1 MKLKKIAS
9 LALAGVMA
17 LSMLAG
23 CATTNDTGDD
33 TNGVKPPVDDVTPAS
48 YSQTILDGAGSNAK
62 SVMTAKDSDML
73 TAAVVAAGESVNE
86 FDDIHDLIKVGAH
99 SLNALAYNYVPNG
112 TQNRMLDG
120 FGDNL
125 AEDVTLVSGG
135 LTRAGVEYHGKNM
148 RNAALYVCD
157 TSMNDTQINNAISN
171 EVSKIADGLRD
182 HINATETDYT
192 VSVAKVQVGTRANG
206 VILVGIM
213 VETVGT
219 HAA

>member
-9 LALAGVMA
+9 MMLAGVMA
-17 LSMLAG
+17 VSMLAG
-23 CATTNDTGDD
+23 CSTVNNGGDD

-48 YSQTILDGAGSNAK
+48 YSQTILDGTSSDTK
-62 SVMTAKDSDML
+62 SIMTAKDSDML

-99 SLNALAYNYVPNG
+99 RLNALAYHYGKDN
-112 TQNRMLDG
+112 TCNRMLDG

-125 AEDVTLVSGG
+125 AEDVNLVSGG
-135 LTRAGVEYHGKNM
+135 LKNTKLLDYND
-148 RNAALYVCD
+148 RDAALYVCD
-157 TSMNDTQINNAISN
+157 TSMNDTQINNAISSQVN
-171 EVSKIADGLRD
+171 TIMKGLRD
-182 HINATETDYT
+182 HINATDIDYT
-192 VSVAKVQVGTRANG
+192 LSVAKVQVGTRANG

>member
-17 LSMLAG
+17 LTMLAG

-48 YSQTILDGAGSNAK
+48 YSQTILNGTSSNTR
-62 SVMTAKDSDML
+62 SIMTAKDSDML

-86 FDDIHDLIKVGAH
+86 FDDIHDLIKTGAH
-99 SLNALAYNYVPNG
+99 ALTALDYNRKPDS
-112 TQNRMLDG
+112 TDNRMLDG

-125 AEDVTLVSGG
+125 AEDVKLVAGG
-135 LTRAGVEYHGKNM
+135 LENTDLLNYNDRD
-148 RNAALYVCD
+148 AALYVCD
-157 TSMNDTQINNAISN
+157 TSMNDTQINNAIIS
-171 EVSKIADGLRD
+171 EVNSIMSGLRD
-182 HINATETDYT
+182 HINATEIDYT
-192 VSVAKVQVGTRANG
+192 LSVAKVQVGTRANG
-206 VILVGIM
+206 VVLVGIM

>member
-9 LALAGVMA
+9 LVLAGVMA
-17 LSMLAG
+17 MSMLAG
-23 CATTNDTGDD
+23 CSTVNNDGDD

-48 YSQTILDGAGSNAK
+48 YSQTILDGTSSDTK
-62 SVMTAKDSDML
+62 SIMTAKDSDML

-99 SLNALAYNYVPNG
+99 SLKALAYHYGKDN
-112 TQNRMLDG
+112 TCNRMLDG

-125 AEDVTLVSGG
+125 AEDVNLVSGG
-135 LTRAGVEYHGKNM
+135 LKNTNLLDYND
-148 RNAALYVCD
+148 RDAALYVCD
-157 TSMNDTQINNAISN
+157 TSMNDTQINNAISSQVN
-171 EVSKIADGLRD
+171 TIMKGLRD

>member
-17 LSMLAG
+17 VSMLAG
-23 CATTNDTGDD
+23 CSTVNNDGDD

-48 YSQTILDGAGSNAK
+48 YSQTILDGTSSDTK
-62 SVMTAKDSDML
+62 SIMTAKDSDML

-99 SLNALAYNYVPNG
+99 SLKALAYHYGKDN
-112 TQNRMLDG
+112 TCNRMLDG

-125 AEDVTLVSGG
+125 AEDVNLVSGG
-135 LTRAGVEYHGKNM
+135 LKNTNLLDYND
-148 RNAALYVCD
+148 RDAALYVCD
-157 TSMNDTQINNAISN
+157 TSMNDTQINNAISSQVN
-171 EVSKIADGLRD
+171 TIMKGLRD
-182 HINATETDYT
+182 HINATDIDYT
-192 VSVAKVQVGTRANG
+192 LSVAKVQVGTRANG

>member
-1 MKLKKIAS
+1 MKLKNFAS
-9 LALAGVMA
+9 LLLAGVMA
-17 LSMLAG
+17 ISMLAG
-23 CATTNDTGDD
+23 CSTANNGGDD

-48 YSQTILDGAGSNAK
+48 YSQTILDGTSSDTK
-62 SVMTAKDSDML
+62 SIMTAKDSDML

-99 SLNALAYNYVPNG
+99 SLNALAYHYGKDN
-112 TQNRMLDG
+112 TCNRMLDG

-125 AEDVTLVSGG
+125 AEDVELVSGG
-135 LTRAGVEYHGKNM
+135 LEANDLLNYNDRDAV
-148 RNAALYVCD
+148 LYVCD
-157 TSMNDTQINNAISN
+157 TSMNDTQINNAISSQVN
-171 EVSKIADGLRD
+171 TIMKGLRD
-182 HINATETDYT
+182 HINATDIDYT
-192 VSVAKVQVGTRANG
+192 LSVAKVQVGTRANG

>member
-9 LALAGVMA
+9 LMLAGVMA
-17 LSMLAG
+17 VSMLAG
-23 CATTNDTGDD
+23 CNTVDNGGDD

-48 YSQTILDGAGSNAK
+48 YSQTILDGTSSDTK
-62 SVMTAKDSDML
+62 SIMTAKDSDML

-99 SLNALAYNYVPNG
+99 SLNALAYHYGKDN
-112 TQNRMLDG
+112 TCNRMLDG

-125 AEDVTLVSGG
+125 AEDVELVSGG
-135 LTRAGVEYHGKNM
+135 LKARDLLDYND
-148 RNAALYVCD
+148 RDAALYVCD
-157 TSMNDTQINNAISN
+157 TSMNDTQINNAISSQVN
-171 EVSKIADGLRD
+171 TIMNGLRD
-182 HINATETDYT
+182 HINATDIDYT
-192 VSVAKVQVGTRANG
+192 LSVAKVQVGTRANG

>member
-1 MKLKKIAS
+1 MKLKKIVS

-17 LSMLAG
+17 VSMLAG
-23 CATTNDTGDD
+23 CSTVNNDGDD

-48 YSQTILDGAGSNAK
+48 YSQTILDGTSSDTK
-62 SVMTAKDSDML
+62 SIMTAKDSDML

-99 SLNALAYNYVPNG
+99 SLKALAYHYGKDN
-112 TQNRMLDG
+112 TCNRMLDG

-125 AEDVTLVSGG
+125 AEDVNLVSGG
-135 LTRAGVEYHGKNM
+135 LKNTNLLDYND
-148 RNAALYVCD
+148 RDAALYVCD
-157 TSMNDTQINNAISN
+157 TSMNDTQINNAISSQVN
-171 EVSKIADGLRD
+171 TIMKDLRD

-213 VETVGT
+213 VKTVGT
-219 HAA
+219 DAA

>member
-1 MKLKKIAS
+1 MKLKKIVS

-17 LSMLAG
+17 VSMLAG
-23 CATTNDTGDD
+23 CSTVNNDGDD

-48 YSQTILDGAGSNAK
+48 YSQTILDGTNSDTK
-62 SVMTAKDSDML
+62 SIMTAKDSDML

-99 SLNALAYNYVPNG
+99 SLNALYYHRGKDN
-112 TQNRMLDG
+112 TCNRMLDG

-125 AEDVTLVSGG
+125 AEDVKLVPGG
-135 LTRAGVEYHGKNM
+135 LTPYVVNYDGKNM

-157 TSMNDTQINNAISN
+157 TSMNDTQINNAISDK
-171 EVSKIADGLRD
+171 VSDIADGLRD

-213 VETVGT
+213 VKTVGT
-219 HAA
+219 DAA

>member
-1 MKLKKIAS
+1 MKLKKIVS

-17 LSMLAG
+17 ISMLAG
-23 CATTNDTGDD
+23 CSTANNGGDD

-48 YSQTILDGAGSNAK
+48 YSQTILDGTSSDTK
-62 SVMTAKDSDML
+62 SIMTAKDSDML

-86 FDDIHDLIKVGAH
+86 FDDIHDLIMVGAH
-99 SLNALAYNYVPNG
+99 SLNALAYHYGKDN
-112 TQNRMLDG
+112 TCNRMLDG

-125 AEDVTLVSGG
+125 AEDVELVSGG
-135 LTRAGVEYHGKNM
+135 LEANDLLNYNDRD
-148 RNAALYVCD
+148 AALYVCD
-157 TSMNDTQINNAISN
+157 TSMNDTQINNAISSQVN
-171 EVSKIADGLRD
+171 TIMKGLRD
-182 HINATETDYT
+182 HINATDIDYT
-192 VSVAKVQVGTRANG
+192 LSVAKVQVGTRANG

>member
-9 LALAGVMA
+9 LMLAGVMA
-17 LSMLAG
+17 ISMLAG
-23 CATTNDTGDD
+23 CSTANNGGDD

-48 YSQTILDGAGSNAK
+48 YSQTILDGTSSDTK
-62 SVMTAKDSDML
+62 SIMTAKDSDML

-99 SLNALAYNYVPNG
+99 SLNALAYHYGKDN
-112 TQNRMLDG
+112 TCNRMLDG

-125 AEDVTLVSGG
+125 AEDVELVSGG
-135 LTRAGVEYHGKNM
+135 LEANDLLNYNDRDAV
-148 RNAALYVCD
+148 LYVCD
-157 TSMNDTQINNAISN
+157 TSMNDTQINNAISSQVN
-171 EVSKIADGLRD
+171 TIMKGLRD
-182 HINATETDYT
+182 HINATDIDYT
-192 VSVAKVQVGTRANG
+192 LSVAKVQVGTRANG